1 MSILSRI
8 KRLFGCET
16 EEEYPSIEGMRY
28 YIQTPVGN
36 FPASHFL
43 VTEYGIEFLYEGVL
57 SVYFSQHQTLVHDF
71 ESGVTGSD
79 FEAVMKEA
87 ERQREEFKKNVRE
100 KMKQQQQAS
109 AIKVKA
115 SDRERDVV

>member
-16 EEEYPSIEGMRY
+16 EEEYPSIEGIRY

-100 KMKQQQQAS
+100 KMKQRQQAS
-109 AIKVKA
+109 AIKVKD
-115 SDRERDVV
+115 SDREKDVV